1 MYLDLSRQCPT
12 LNKLTV
18 CLNQRPARGQQN
30 GIDLERE
37 SVGLNR
43 RDMEGGTPQGGVKQ
57 RL

>member
-37 SVGLNR
+37 SVELNR
-43 RDMEGGTPQGGVKQ
+43 RDMEGGTPQGG
-57 RL
+57 